1 MRSLTTI
8 AADFLLLAAI
18 ASQASR
24 PGALLGATS
33 EPVKGAPGTSSPSAA
48 PADYS
53 PAIRRYVAFL
63 KEQKQ
68 APADYILAL
77 FQTNDF
83 VILCERNH
91 AEVTQYDMIFEVA
104 RDPRFQKEVRHVF
117 TEIGAAALGRYIDAF
132 LMDDQ
137 LSEEQVN
144 AKLRYIALNG
154 NYYAAPWDR
163 TNYYDFLKRVHVLN
177 CSLPKERRVHVY
189 PADLDFDWTKAT
201 KRSWTRFNNKAG
213 EQRDKLMAEHVL
225 SKFKQLRQADGRA
238 KALVIM
244 NYRHAFPEL
253 KAFSRKEQNTGAFLM
268 GAYPGRVA
276 NVMINTVAPEPHWA
290 QRPINHDRQGLFA
303 PVQGGKW
310 DAAFAA
316 LGNPNLGFDFNGS
329 PMGEDAF
336 DLFPYRRIEA
346 RYREVFTGFVFY
358 KPLREHRLSFGFPK
372 GMLDDL
378 LVDEVLKR
386 SRFLGDS
393 DSREGIENYYG
404 TIRVSTYESE
414 SSYEKMIRLWLE
426 TSAAAR

>member
-8 AADFLLLAAI
+8 AADFILLASI
-18 ASQASR
+18 ASQASQPAAR
-24 PGALLGATS
+24 PGATS
-33 EPVKGAPGTSSPSAA
+33 EPVKGAPGTYSPSAA
-48 PADYS
+48 AADYN
-53 PAIRRYVAFL
+53 PAISRYVAFL
-63 KEQKQ
+63 KEQNQ
-68 APADYILAL
+68 APTDYILAL
-77 FQTNDF
+77 FRTHYF

-91 AEVTQYDMIFEVA
+91 AEATQYDMIFEVV
-104 RDPRFQKEVRHVF
+104 RDPRFQKEVQHVF
-117 TEIGAAALGRYIDAF
+117 TEIGAAALGRYIDTF

-163 TNYYDFLKRVHVLN
+163 TNYYDFLKRVHALN
-177 CSLPKERRVHVY
+177 CSLPKERRVHIY
-189 PADLDFDWTKAT
+189 PADLDFNWTNAT
-201 KRSWTRFNNKAG
+201 KRSWARFVDKAG
-213 EQRDKLMAEHVL
+213 ERRDKLMAEHVL
-225 SKFKQLRQADGRA
+225 SKFKQLRQADGQA

-253 KAFSRKEQNTGAFLM
+253 EAFSKKEQNTAAFLM

-276 NVMINTVAPEPHWA
+276 NVTINTVAPEPLSA
-290 QRPINHDRQGLFA
+290 RRPINHDHQRLFI
-303 PVQGGKW
+303 PVQAGKW
-310 DAAFAA
+310 DAAFAV

-386 SRFLGDS
+386 SRLLGKP

-404 TIRVSTYESE
+404 TIRVSPYESE
-414 SSYEKMIRLWLE
+414 SSYEKMIRRWLD
-426 TSAAAR
+426 TPAAAR